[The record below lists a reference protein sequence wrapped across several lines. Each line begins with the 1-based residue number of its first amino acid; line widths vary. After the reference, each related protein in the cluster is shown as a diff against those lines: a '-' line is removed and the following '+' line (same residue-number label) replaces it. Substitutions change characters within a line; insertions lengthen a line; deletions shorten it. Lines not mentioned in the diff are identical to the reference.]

1 MKEGKYVLRWMALLI
16 AIPVGFAGAMVTL
29 AFRHTLDFFNR
40 LLFGR
45 SDDITLAMHAWPW
58 YCWPLIVGGGGVI
71 AGIFLQYA
79 VRLEKKQ
86 RINTDYLDVINARLD
101 AVPTRTSLFRALSSI
116 ASISS
121 GASIGKEGPM
131 VQLAALCGS
140 IMGRF
145 LPAATL
151 LKNCDVVAMAA
162 AAGLAS
168 VYHAP
173 LASAIF
179 VAEVAF
185 GISAL
190 QRLIPLVISAAVSVM
205 TLWWLGYRSALYPLA
220 DVQFS
225 VSVASVVTVVAIG
238 CIGGLAGAGF
248 ITLAGYSKKQFS
260 RITSLPCRLASGGIA
275 VGLLAVLSTDI
286 LGNGYDVIV
295 NIFRGHYLFDGLLL
309 VLVLK
314 LLATCCSVGSSAV
327 GGMFTPSLLIG
338 ALLGAMFTLLTEHLG
353 LGGQPGWLYA
363 AVGMGAVLAA
373 ISQAPLMAMLMVL
386 EMTLNSSLLF
396 PLMIAT
402 VLATMVT
409 YRLQSAVTY
418 PLITT
423 HFSRAEAKFD
433 FDNTAIAEL
442 IIPGAAIL
450 PGTPVSD
457 ALAIST
463 LKRERYVYVI
473 NESGRFLG
481 VVSIHEIAA
490 SVLSQ
495 KITSDSPVSAV
506 MDNEFPYVC
515 QGQSLRE
522 GWEAFEKVTLE
533 RLPVLSSD
541 TERYFLG
548 ALTKTSLIRKAG
560 AFI

>member
-1 MKEGKYVLRWMALLI
+1 MKEAKHALNWTALLI
-16 AIPVGFAGAMVTL
+16 AIPAGITGAIVTL
-29 AFRHTLDFFNR
+29 GFRHAIEFFND

-45 SDDITLAMHAWPW
+45 SDDITRAMHVWPW
-58 YCWPLIVGGGGVI
+58 FFWPLIVGGGGVV
-71 AGIFLQYA
+71 AGFFLRYA

-86 RINTDYLDVINARLD
+86 HINTDYLDVINARLD
-101 AVPTRTSLFRALSSI
+101 AVPTRTSLFRAISSI

-131 VQLAALCGS
+131 VQLSALCGS
-140 IMGRF
+140 ILGRF
-145 LPAATL
+145 VPVSLQ
-151 LKNCDVVAMAA
+151 LKNSDVVAMAA

-190 QRLIPLVISAAVSVM
+190 QRLIPLVVAAGTSVM
-205 TLWWLGYRSALYPLA
+205 TMWLLGYRSPLYPLS
-220 DVQFS
+220 DVQFIIS
-225 VSVASVVTVVAIG
+225 FSSLWGVVALG
-238 CIGGLAGAGF
+238 VIGGLVGAGF
-248 ITLAGYSKKQFS
+248 ITLAGLSKKQFA
-260 RITSLPCRLASGGIA
+260 RIRSLPLRLGAGGVA
-275 VGLLAVLSTDI
+275 VGLLAILSTDI
-286 LGNGYDVIV
+286 LGNGYDVIL
-295 NIFRGHYLFDGLLL
+295 NIFSGHYLFAGLLL
-309 VLVLK
+309 ILVLK
-314 LLATCCSVGSSAV
+314 LAATCCSVGSSAV

-338 ALLGAMFTLLTEHLG
+338 ALLGALFSVLTTQLG
-353 LGGQPGWLYA
+353 VANEPGWLYA

-402 VLATMVT
+402 VLATMIT
-409 YRLQSAVTY
+409 YRMQAAVTY

-433 FDNTAIAEL
+433 FDNTTIDEL
-442 IIPGAAIL
+442 IIPGAAVL
-450 PGTPVSD
+450 PGSAVSD
-457 ALAIST
+457 ALALSS
-463 LKRERYVYVI
+463 LRRERYVYVI
-473 NESGRFLG
+473 NEGGRFLG
-481 VVSIHEIAA
+481 VVSVHEIAA

-495 KITSDSPVSAV
+495 KITPDSPVSDV
-506 MDNEFPYVC
+506 MDHEFPFVC
-515 QGQSLRE
+515 QHQSLRE
-522 GWEAFEKVTLE
+522 GWEAFAQVTLE
-533 RLPVLSSD
+533 RLPVLTNETD
-541 TERYFLG
+541 RYFLG
-548 ALTKTSLIRKAG
+548 ALTKTSLIRKAE